1 MRPVGPAPTTITS
14 AEHSRFSA
22 GGICVMIARVH
33 PAGVVAHHP
42 SVRST
47 RGGVGRR
54 ELYANL
60 SQQLV
65 SLHLEA
71 PESVAQSGGDQR
83 SRGLDEVDAPDARPP
98 RQW

>member
-1 MRPVGPAPTTITS
+1 
-14 AEHSRFSA
+14 
-22 GGICVMIARVH
+22 MIARVH

-54 ELYANL
+54 ESCANF

-98 RQW
+98 RQWGLCCRAYPFALGSAGAAIG